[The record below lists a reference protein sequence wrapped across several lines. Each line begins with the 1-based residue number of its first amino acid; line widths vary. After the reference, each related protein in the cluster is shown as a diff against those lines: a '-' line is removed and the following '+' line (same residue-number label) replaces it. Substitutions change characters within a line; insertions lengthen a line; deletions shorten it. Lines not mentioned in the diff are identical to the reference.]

1 MFCPKCG
8 NEISQDIKF
17 CPKCGWQIVKESAA
31 KNVSGNLVSQKAD
44 VRKIILIAV
53 AALAVI
59 LVIALIANKI
69 KGSFGAEETGSINI
83 TENNEISESV
93 IVDEADSGE
102 QVGSSKEGG
111 FDSYEDAIDALFTAA
126 YNKDVEAVVNCFPEE
141 MESYVKKLYNAYRT
155 AAEESGWSGELLNY
169 TTGAFFAF
177 EKLNMENE
185 YWYEIVETTELEQS
199 WMYEKP
205 SVFTRDELQTEYGLT
220 FDEAYIVEVKSM
232 GKYYSE
238 QFGMT
243 GYMTDG
249 SRGYFEVAKIGGRWY
264 VLRLDDAVWSSDWN
278 E

>member
-53 AALAVI
+53 TALAVI

-93 IVDEADSGE
+93 IADEADSGE

-141 MESYVKKLYNAYRT
+141 MESYVKNLYNAYRT
-155 AAEESGWSGELLNY
+155 AAESGWSGELLNY
-169 TTGAFFAF
+169 YTGVFFAF

-185 YWYEIVETTELEQS
+185 YWYEIVETTEPEQS
-199 WMYEKP
+199 HIYEWP

-264 VLRLDDAVWSSDWN
+264 VLSLDYVWSSDWN